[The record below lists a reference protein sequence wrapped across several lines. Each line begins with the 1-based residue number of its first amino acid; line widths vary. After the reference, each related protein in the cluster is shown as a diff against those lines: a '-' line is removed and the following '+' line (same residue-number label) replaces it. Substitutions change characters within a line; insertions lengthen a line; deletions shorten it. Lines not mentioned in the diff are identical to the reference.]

1 MERRRTR
8 FPVLRVLTRSEIL
21 QFESRHNVGRV
32 RAAALR
38 RADCRCAAGGD
49 RRHARE
55 TGYERGHPGNP
66 GGWIRRICVGGDKWQ
81 RRVFVTSR
89 RLGTSFMT
97 KIEEVHRLTR
107 NVPVDRGYVYMHSVD
122 VSQCDLPPTVD
133 RNLLLACHKDEL
145 ARRDRL
151 KTDMQSRRKR
161 S

>member
-1 MERRRTR
+1 M
-8 FPVLRVLTRSEIL
+8 
-21 QFESRHNVGRV
+21 
-32 RAAALR
+32 
-38 RADCRCAAGGD
+38 
-49 RRHARE
+49 
-55 TGYERGHPGNP
+55 
-66 GGWIRRICVGGDKWQ
+66 
-81 RRVFVTSR
+81 TSR